1 MSFCIPVFQVE
12 VVEQGGAF
20 SGLDDSA
27 AEIQAYQIGIESHMD
42 PDNKRI
48 VFYSDSMWEEGAG
61 GWRSCS
67 RAGCW
72 IKPVRAGV

>member
-42 PDNKRI
+42 PDNC
-48 VFYSDSMWEEGAG
+48 WEKNNWELFFILTVCGKKGLEGAG
-61 GWRSCS
+61 
-67 RAGCW
+67 
-72 IKPVRAGV
+72 

>member
-42 PDNKRI
+42 PDN
-48 VFYSDSMWEEGAG
+48 
-61 GWRSCS
+61 C
-67 RAGCW
+67 
-72 IKPVRAGV
+72 